1 MTQINPAFYS
11 SVTQP
16 SRTRSAAIPIHSIP
30 LEKRRISCN
39 TLLDSRRHIHNIQG
53 FCVSNIRDADADAGK
68 YYYIHINSYDRSII
82 TASVIDEVSPLLINP
97 AEFEPG
103 AYYTYIVAEI
113 VGKDHNTNK
122 TVVLSQT
129 RKPEIY
135 VTKTINMYE
144 FGTKHHQIMYRKAIQ
159 DEALFI
165 ELAKTYK
172 NVEYRI
178 YAAGE
183 IMCVD
188 DRTLNYNF
196 ISGTYKMKKHMTTT
210 RVAHEQV
217 YFTYMMH
224 TICPKYSTI
233 LFQSGAMIKEDVL
246 PLTRRELSRL
256 RGHNVPLFLF
266 DTQDKCCRMRNA
278 ILQRKTSL
286 KTTVLTNEE
295 LHDIGNSVTM

>member
-1 MTQINPAFYS
+1 
-11 SVTQP
+11 
-16 SRTRSAAIPIHSIP
+16 
-30 LEKRRISCN
+30 
-39 TLLDSRRHIHNIQG
+39 
-53 FCVSNIRDADADAGK
+53 VSNIRDADADAGK

-113 VGKDHNTNK
+113 VGKDPNTNK
-122 TVVLSQT
+122 RVVLSQT

-196 ISGTYKMKKHMTTT
+196 ISGTYKMKKHMTTA

-256 RGHNVPLFLF
+256 RRHNVPLFLF
-266 DTQDKCCRMRNA
+266 DTQDKCYRMRNA